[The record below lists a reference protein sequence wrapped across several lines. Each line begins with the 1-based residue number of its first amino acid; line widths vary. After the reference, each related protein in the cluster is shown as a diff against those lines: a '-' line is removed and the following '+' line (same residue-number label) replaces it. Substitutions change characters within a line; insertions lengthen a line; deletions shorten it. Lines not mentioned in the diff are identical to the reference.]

1 MNRTEVRPALNAV
14 LNPKSELYK
23 ETLRKR
29 RDLPPDQA
37 RQWIAMDLATPVA
50 ALLSGQPEY
59 HLCPNM
65 MLQSGIGTRVTFRPD
80 RAAQLLV
87 LNAMKSDV
95 DSAISWLADLL
106 ENARIGTARSA
117 ALAAHGRDGDDTDQ
131 THRTDP
137 VFIVAALTL

>member
-1 MNRTEVRPALNAV
+1 MDSDGLGDTCRCPIVGTARIPPL
-14 LNPKSELYK
+14 PEL
-23 ETLRKR
+23 
-29 RDLPPDQA
+29 
-37 RQWIAMDLATPVA
+37 
-50 ALLSGQPEY
+50 
-59 HLCPNM
+59 